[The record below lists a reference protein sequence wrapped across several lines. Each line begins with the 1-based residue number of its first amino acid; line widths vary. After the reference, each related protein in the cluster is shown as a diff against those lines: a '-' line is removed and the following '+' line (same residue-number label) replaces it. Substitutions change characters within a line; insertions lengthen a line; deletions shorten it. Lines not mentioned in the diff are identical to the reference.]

1 MVSQAWR
8 SHRRLLLIET
18 VAAIGVNCLLTVV
31 AAYLVAGKMQQV
43 PLWGAGGMAVDLFPT
58 FFMITFMTTLIPTLL
73 IRRRMATGA
82 IEPLRAPAQSRLV
95 RVRPA
100 RRALLFAAVATLLFA
115 PATAALLGLLGLEQL
130 PFGAF
135 VAFKAGLAVFY
146 AAAITPPLVVL
157 ELARGS

>member
-18 VAAIGVNCLLTVV
+18 VVAIGVNCLLTVV

-73 IRRRMATGA
+73 VRRRMATGA
-82 IEPLRAPAQSRLV
+82 IEPLRAPARSRLL

-100 RRALLFAAVATLLFA
+100 TRALLFAAAAALLFA
-115 PATAALLGLLGLEQL
+115 PCTVALLGVLGLEQL
-130 PFGAF
+130 PFVSF
-135 VAFKAGLAVFY
+135 VAFKAGLAIVY
-146 AAAITPPLVVL
+146 AAAITPPLVA
-157 ELARGS
+157 LALSS